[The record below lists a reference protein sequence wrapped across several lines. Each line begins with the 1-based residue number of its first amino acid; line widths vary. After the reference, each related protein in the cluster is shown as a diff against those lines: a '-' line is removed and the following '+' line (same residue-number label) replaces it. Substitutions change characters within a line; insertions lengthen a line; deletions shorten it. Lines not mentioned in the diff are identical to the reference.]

1 MEFRMQNIID
11 TLEEGMKK
19 HSSLS
24 ASFRKELISFLTKNS
39 ESLLVIK
46 SKFVFNLKFYDLF
59 TQTIEKKSDGQVA
72 DENGYYKNFNRL
84 KRFKLIHKKSAY
96 FSKALSLRSINPT
109 HISLL
114 TENFNDLDLM
124 ARQRKNVINN
134 IFMNNNDSIV
144 YLYIYLRIFAL
155 QTLDIA
161 TLQKMSLQNI
171 IHINNNML
179 IHYIDDEVGI
189 FKKNEAYH
197 LYIYDNEIVHFLS
210 SLPQQDTPLFED
222 IQFFENAFLTFKQK
236 HLKNIHIVKLK
247 YLTRNIHLFYNAPV
261 YLTTY
266 AKMIP
271 TVKLTISEINKL
283 APNKVPQHLLE
294 KEDEY
299 IKAVFFKN
307 RIDADE
313 IDTIA
318 NTKNTEEDISGFRLS
333 ELEELMVFMRANS
346 NALQIKQVNRS
357 LREIAYYLRIDN
369 SIHAKMFLGYIRY
382 LLELHLK
389 RKLRASTVRGYIWTL
404 NKHLLKNIED
414 LNDIQNYEI
423 ENLHNKLNSGRY
435 KLATIKQIG
444 KILNRFF
451 KFHAKKGIK
460 FDTITL
466 AYPKSLIFFDEY
478 KEILS
483 LLEQNM
489 RAQKSRL
496 GKYDKL
502 ELLQQKAIVILAY
515 YSGMRKNELR
525 TRMLSDFHLFE
536 NELYVDVNNNGLRKQ
551 KLKLKTTHAKR
562 RIQLH
567 VDKAS
572 MGLLKEWYSLRTQLI
587 KRSEYLFL
595 KRSKNGSFL
604 NKVITEDI
612 FDKLNICIK
621 KVTNR
626 YATFHSFRHS
636 YATFNFKNIIN
647 GSTQPYA
654 LIEQAVQTGH
664 ETPEMT
670 LNSYVHADLLR
681 VIQAIE
687 DSDRE

>member
-1 MEFRMQNIID
+1 MEFKMQNIID
-11 TLEEGMKK
+11 TLEDGMKK

-24 ASFRKELISFLTKNS
+24 TSFRKELISFLTKNS
-39 ESLLVIK
+39 EDLLVVK
-46 SKFVFNLKFYDLF
+46 NKFVFNLKFYDLF

-114 TENFNDLDLM
+114 TENFNDLDLVTG
-124 ARQRKNVINN
+124 QRKNVINN
-134 IFMNNNDSIV
+134 ILMNNHDSIV

-155 QTLDIA
+155 QTLDIV
-161 TLQKMSLQNI
+161 TLEKMNLQNI
-171 IHINNNML
+171 IHINDNML
-179 IHYIDDEVGI
+179 IHYIEDEVGI
-189 FKKNEAYH
+189 FKKSEAYH

-210 SLPQQDTPLFED
+210 SLPQEDTPLFEN
-222 IQFFENAFLTFKQK
+222 IQFFENAFLAFKQK

-266 AKMIP
+266 AKMTP

-283 APNKVPQHLLE
+283 APNKVPHHLLE
-294 KEDEY
+294 KEEKY

-313 IDTIA
+313 IDAIT
-318 NTKNTEEDISGFRLS
+318 NTKNAEEDISGFRLS
-333 ELEELMVFMRANS
+333 ELEDLMTFMRAKS
-346 NALQIKQVNRS
+346 NTLQMKLINKV
-357 LREIAYYLRIDN
+357 LKEIVYYMQIDN
-369 SIHAKMFLGYIRY
+369 SMHAKIFLDYIRY

-460 FDTITL
+460 FDTIAL
-466 AYPKSLIFFDEY
+466 SYPKSLIFFDEY

-489 RAQKSRL
+489 RTQKSRL

-572 MGLLKEWYSLRTQLI
+572 MLLLKEWYSLRTQLI

-604 NKVITEDI
+604 NKVA
-612 FDKLNICIK
+612 K
-621 KVTNR
+621 K
-626 YATFHSFRHS
+626 
-636 YATFNFKNIIN
+636 
-647 GSTQPYA
+647 
-654 LIEQAVQTGH
+654 
-664 ETPEMT
+664 
-670 LNSYVHADLLR
+670 
-681 VIQAIE
+681 
-687 DSDRE
+687 